1 MNEVYKIG
9 ATDWRNSFFLHGWIV
24 RAAVWRM
31 VVAMKLWKKALC
43 MERILFLAVA
53 AMVLGNFSQYTGRV
67 SL

>member
-24 RAAVWRM
+24 RAAVR
-31 VVAMKLWKKALC
+31 KKALC
-43 MERILFLAVA
+43 MERILFMAVA
-53 AMVLGNFSQYTGRV
+53 EMMLGNFSRYTGRV